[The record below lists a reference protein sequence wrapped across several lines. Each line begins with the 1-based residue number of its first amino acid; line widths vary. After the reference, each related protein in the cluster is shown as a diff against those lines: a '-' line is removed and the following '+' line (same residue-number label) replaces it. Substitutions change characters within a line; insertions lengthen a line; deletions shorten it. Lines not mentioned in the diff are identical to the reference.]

1 MQQFVRLEKQRKE
14 VQKPSLEYLVVK
26 RLVDIVISLVGIII
40 AVPLILVF
48 SILIICESSGAPIFL
63 QERLGL
69 HGKKFTIIKLR
80 SMKKDAESN
89 GAQWAVK
96 HDARITRVGTFI
108 RRTRIDEL
116 PQLFNVLRGDMSI
129 VGPRPERSYFYEEFD
144 GKVIGFR
151 QRLIVKPGI
160 TGWAQ
165 INGGYDINP
174 HEKLEL
180 DLFYIEY
187 IGFKMDILIILKTFI
202 IILTGRGAR

>member
-116 PQLFNVLRGDMSI
+116 PQLFNVLKGDMSI